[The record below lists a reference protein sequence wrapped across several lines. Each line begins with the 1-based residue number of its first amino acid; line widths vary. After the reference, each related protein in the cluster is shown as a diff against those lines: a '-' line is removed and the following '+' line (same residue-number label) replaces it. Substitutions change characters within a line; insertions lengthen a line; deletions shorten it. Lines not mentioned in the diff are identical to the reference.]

1 MRLGILSDSHD
12 QATAARHAMDA
23 LRRDR
28 RASYIMHC
36 GDLCS
41 PRMLEFLAGEPAGFV
56 FGNCDLDRA
65 GLRRHAEAI
74 GVHCFDEFGE
84 FTMGG
89 RDFAVI
95 HGDDKGRLNA
105 LIAEQRHDYVLCGH
119 THEWRDEQVGRAR
132 VINPGALFDTEE
144 ITCGMLYLDHGRL
157 EKIRL

>member
-1 MRLGILSDSHD
+1 MVVDSDTQRSLMTSIEGRIWPVQAQIPMRLGILSDSHD
-12 QATAARHAMDA
+12 QATAMRHAMDA

-28 RASYIMHC
+28 RASYIIHC

-89 RDFAVI
+89 REFAVI
-95 HGDDKGRLNA
+95 HGDDKRGTS
-105 LIAEQRHDYVLCGH
+105 GF
-119 THEWRDEQVGRAR
+119 RA
-132 VINPGALFDTEE
+132 
-144 ITCGMLYLDHGRL
+144 
-157 EKIRL
+157 